1 MLLQRGV
8 NVDIMD
14 NEELRSTLR
23 AIFNQQGAENR
34 QAVQHMVW
42 MEEMG
47 ELIQVLSKAMR
58 YGAEDG
64 RREAILEEVADVMV
78 SCLEIMVW
86 YDFNSIT
93 VENRMGEKLI
103 RFFERILEKGN
114 VV

>member
-1 MLLQRGV
+1 MLLRRGV
-8 NVDIMD
+8 NMDIMD

-23 AIFNQQGAENR
+23 AIFNQQVVENR
-34 QAVQHMVW
+34 HDVQHMVW

-47 ELIQVLSKAMR
+47 ELIQALSKAIR

-86 YDFNSIT
+86 YDFDCIT
-93 VENRMGEKLI
+93 VENRMSEKLI
-103 RFFERILEKGN
+103 RFFKRMLEKDSM
-114 VV
+114 V